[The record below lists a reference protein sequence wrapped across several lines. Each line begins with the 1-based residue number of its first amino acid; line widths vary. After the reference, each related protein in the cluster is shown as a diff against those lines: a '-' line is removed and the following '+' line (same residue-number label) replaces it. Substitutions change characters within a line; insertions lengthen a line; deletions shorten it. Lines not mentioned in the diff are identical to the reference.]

1 MLDRDLALAAARLA
15 RVLDGGR
22 VACAESCTSG
32 LIAQALADAPGAS
45 DWFLGGI
52 VTYHR
57 QAKSLLGV
65 GPGPVVTCSV
75 ADQMAVGAARLFG
88 ADLAVS
94 TTGAAGPASLD
105 GAPPGTVVIGWY
117 VDGDH
122 GAEIHHIEGDRH
134 TVCQVAARQA
144 LHTLT
149 ARLLTLRSPKL

>member
-1 MLDRDLALAAARLA
+1 MLDTDLALAAARLE
-15 RVLDGGR
+15 RVLDGGQ
-22 VACAESCTSG
+22 VACAESCTAG

-52 VTYHR
+52 TAYHR

-65 GPGPVVTCSV
+65 GSGPVVTCPV
-75 ADQMAVGAARLFG
+75 ADQMAVGVARLFG

-94 TTGAAGPASLD
+94 TTGAAGPSGLD

-122 GAEIHHIEGDRH
+122 GAEIHHVEGDRE

-149 ARLLTLRSPKL
+149 ARLLTLRPGKL